1 MTDDFVT
8 QAEYDQFC
16 KGVNGSLERIEKT
29 VNELRSGTVNKSI
42 ATIIALLT
50 AVAGS
55 GWGVLVT
62 FILTRHH

>member
-16 KGVNGSLERIEKT
+16 KGVNGSLMRIET
-29 VNELRSGTVNKSI
+29 AVNDLRRGTVNKSI

-55 GWGVLVT
+55 GWGVLIT
-62 FILTRHH
+62 YILTRH